1 MANCA
6 GGAAVMVAAPLHFVR
21 ISGVA
26 SINKYCYTQRFVATC
41 ASATFVPG
49 LGRFF
54 TYVDLRTSAAAHE
67 NKS

>member
-26 SINKYCYTQRFVATC
+26 SITKYCYTQRFVATC
-41 ASATFVPG
+41 ASAKFVPG

-54 TYVDLRTSAAAHE
+54 DVC
-67 NKS
+67 